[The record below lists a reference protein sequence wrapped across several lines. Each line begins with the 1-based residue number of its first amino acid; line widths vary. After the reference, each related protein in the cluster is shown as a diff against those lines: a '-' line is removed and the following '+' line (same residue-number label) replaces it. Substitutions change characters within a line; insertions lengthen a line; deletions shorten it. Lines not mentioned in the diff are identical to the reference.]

1 MRMVSLR
8 TMLYFT
14 AIFFNLTYAVQNPGC
29 IIGKWS
35 LILSNPK
42 LLPSHIRTIHPRENM
57 SSVVQSWNRLIASRT
72 LLKLSA
78 HVSMTAAKPN
88 KQLGTI
94 QRDLW
99 NCPKNVK
106 EIAYTFLVRPKLE
119 YASAAWDP
127 FLKKDTSALE
137 RVQRKAARFCSQNY
151 NRYASVTEMIRDLGW
166 ATLETRRRQ
175 FRLTLMYKVT
185 HGLIDIG
192 SRKYLIQHSESRT
205 KGSHQFKF
213 CVPYA
218 NKDLFKFS
226 FFPKTIAGWNCLPE
240 AFVSSTSL
248 ETFKYRLSAFLK

>member
-14 AIFFNLTYAVQNPGC
+14 AIFFNLTYAVQNPGR

-42 LLPSHIRTIHPRENM
+42 LLPSHIRTIHPN
-57 SSVVQSWNRLIASRT
+57 SWNRLIASRT
-72 LLKLSA
+72 LLKWSA

-88 KQLGTI
+88 KSLGTI
-94 QRDLW
+94 QRNLW

-137 RVQRKAARFCSQNY
+137 GVQRKAARFCSQN
-151 NRYASVTEMIRDLGW
+151 NDRYASVKGMIKDLRW
-166 ATLETRRRQ
+166 VTLETGKRQ

-192 SRKYLIQHSESRT
+192 SRKY
-205 KGSHQFKF
+205 
-213 CVPYA
+213 
-218 NKDLFKFS
+218 
-226 FFPKTIAGWNCLPE
+226 
-240 AFVSSTSL
+240 
-248 ETFKYRLSAFLK
+248 